1 MRQLLLFLFL
11 FYASS
16 SMAQIDLTVL
26 PKEERDSAL
35 VAITQNFLLRK
46 FPKWYR
52 KDVQPVIS
60 QGNFIPNLK
69 WKWRGDKS
77 FPEKYYELPD
87 YLKPEDVCYTVTLY
101 YEHFVEEDFYND
113 YTAYAEIV
121 GKTGEI
127 CCLFLGSGF
136 MYSWHYLR
144 NAPDVPSEEK
154 RLSALPEAERDSILN
169 AIAQKA
175 FKEKYPDSYREHLL
189 PYISTHDF
197 SVLRIK
203 WKRRDESVP
212 DYVNP
217 ADIYYIVNLY
227 YKDWEK
233 ERDVFSVPLV
243 GSVYI
248 VEKTREAY
256 KVTSV
261 GR

>member
-1 MRQLLLFLFL
+1 
-11 FYASS
+11 
-16 SMAQIDLTVL
+16 MAQIDLTVL
-26 PKEERDSAL
+26 PKAERDSAL

-60 QGNFIPNLK
+60 QGNFIPILK
-69 WKWRGDKS
+69 WQWSRDKS
-77 FPEKYYELPD
+77 VPEKYYKRPD

-101 YEHFVEEDFYND
+101 YKNYMEEGFAYD
-113 YTAYAEIV
+113 YTAYSEIV

-127 CCLFLGSGF
+127 CRLFFGSGF
-136 MYSWHYLR
+136 GHSWYYLR
-144 NAPDVPSEEK
+144 NVSDVPLEEK

-175 FKEKYPDSYREHLL
+175 FKEKYPDLYREHLL

-203 WKRRDESVP
+203 WKRRDESIP

-217 ADIYYIVNLY
+217 ADTYYIVNLY
-227 YKDWEK
+227 YKDWQK
-233 ERDVFSVPLV
+233 ERDIFSAPAV

-248 VEKTREAY
+248 VEKTREVY
-256 KVTSV
+256 KVTEERNHKLPNS
-261 GR
+261 GDE